1 MRKQRLVILGYGQRG
16 SIYARYAIDNP
27 TEFEVVAIVE
37 NSEKNL
43 VRARQNHKCPI
54 FTDYRDFLKANIEAD
69 IVAVATQDA
78 DHREHAI
85 ACMEKGYDLLLEK
98 PIANNIE
105 DCEAIYEA
113 SVKYNRKV
121 IICHVLRYTPFYRK
135 IKSIIQS
142 GLLGDIVTVTASENV
157 GYYHQSHS
165 FVRGPWRNK
174 EIACPM
180 IVAKCCHDLDILRW
194 LIGEKCQ
201 RVSSMGTLSHFTEKN
216 APEGSTQY
224 CTDCKVE
231 NCIYRAKN
239 VYQEWKWMRGY
250 FCTDVYDD
258 EQANELLRYSQYDK
272 CVYRT
277 DNNVVDHQVTTFQF
291 DKNITAMHSMTAFS
305 KEVYRDIKIHGTK
318 AELVGS
324 DMGKPVLEVRVFGGE
339 TITYDFSDANLSGNH
354 GGGDVGL
361 MHALYLERNGVA
373 VDGLTYIDV
382 SIDSHRMAF
391 GAEQSR
397 LEGKVIDIK

>member
-1 MRKQRLVILGYGQRG
+1 MKKQKLVVLGYGQRG
-16 SIYARYAIDNP
+16 QIYANYAINNP

-43 VRARQNHKCPI
+43 AIATKKHSCPV
-54 FTDYRDFLKANIEAD
+54 FTDYRDFLAANIEAD

-78 DHREHAI
+78 DHREHAV

-98 PIANNIE
+98 PIASNIE

-113 SVKYNRKV
+113 SVKYGKKV

-142 GLLGDIVTVTASENV
+142 GLLGDVVTISASENV

-165 FVRGPWRNK
+165 FVRGPWRND
-174 EIACPM
+174 EQSCPM

-201 RVSSMGTLSHFTEKN
+201 KVSSMGSLTFFTEKN
-216 APEGSTQY
+216 APQGCAQY

-231 NCIYRAKN
+231 NCVYRAKD
-239 VYQEWKWMRGY
+239 VYQEWKWMRAY
-250 FCTDVYDD
+250 FCNDVEND
-258 EQANELLRYSQYDK
+258 ELANEKLRYSQYDK
-272 CVYRT
+272 CVFHT
-277 DNNVVDHQVTTFQF
+277 DNNVVDHQVTLFQF

-305 KEVYRDIKIHGTK
+305 
-318 AELVGS
+318 
-324 DMGKPVLEVRVFGGE
+324 M
-339 TITYDFSDANLSGNH
+339 
-354 GGGDVGL
+354 DV
-361 MHALYLERNGVA
+361 
-373 VDGLTYIDV
+373 
-382 SIDSHRMAF
+382 
-391 GAEQSR
+391 
-397 LEGKVIDIK
+397 

>member
-1 MRKQRLVILGYGQRG
+1 MKKQKLVVLGYGQRG
-16 SIYARYAIDNP
+16 QIYANYAINNP

-43 VRARQNHKCPI
+43 AIATKKHSCPV
-54 FTDYRDFLKANIEAD
+54 FTDYRDFLAANIEAD

-78 DHREHAI
+78 DHREHAV

-98 PIANNIE
+98 PIASNIE

-113 SVKYNRKV
+113 SVKYGKKV

-142 GLLGDIVTVTASENV
+142 GLLGDVVTISASENV

-165 FVRGPWRNK
+165 FVRGPWRND
-174 EIACPM
+174 EQSCPM

-201 RVSSMGTLSHFTEKN
+201 KVSSMGSLTFFTEKN
-216 APEGSTQY
+216 APQGCAQY

-231 NCIYRAKN
+231 NCIYRAKD
-239 VYQEWKWMRGY
+239 VYQEWKWMRAY
-250 FCTDVYDD
+250 FCNDVEND
-258 EQANELLRYSQYDK
+258 ELANEKLRYSQYDK
-272 CVYRT
+272 GVFHT
-277 DNNVVDHQVTTFQF
+277 DNNVVDHQVTLFQF

-318 AELVGS
+318 AELVGN
-324 DMGKPVLEVRVFGGE
+324 MEKNALEVRVFGGE

-354 GGGDVGL
+354 GGGDNGL
-361 MHALYLERNGVA
+361 MHALYLERNGKEA
-373 VDGLTYIDV
+373 DGISYIDV

-397 LEGKVIDIK
+397 VEGRVIDIK

>member
-1 MRKQRLVILGYGQRG
+1 MKKQKLVVLGYGQRG
-16 SIYARYAIDNP
+16 QIYANYAINNP

-43 VRARQNHKCPI
+43 AIATKKHSCPV
-54 FTDYRDFLKANIEAD
+54 FTDYRDFLAANIEAD

-78 DHREHAI
+78 DHREHAV

-98 PIANNIE
+98 PIASNIE

-113 SVKYNRKV
+113 SVKYGKKV

-142 GLLGDIVTVTASENV
+142 GLLGDVVTISASENV

-165 FVRGPWRNK
+165 FVRGPWRND
-174 EIACPM
+174 EQSCPM

-201 RVSSMGTLSHFTEKN
+201 KVSSMGSLTFFTEKN
-216 APEGSTQY
+216 APQGCAQY

-231 NCIYRAKN
+231 NCIYRAKD
-239 VYQEWKWMRGY
+239 VYQEWKWMRAY
-250 FCTDVYDD
+250 FCNDVEND
-258 EQANELLRYSQYDK
+258 ELANEKLRYSQYDK
-272 CVYRT
+272 CVFHT
-277 DNNVVDHQVTTFQF
+277 DNNVVDHQVTLFQF

-318 AELVGS
+318 AELVGN
-324 DMGKPVLEVRVFGGE
+324 MEKNALEVRVFGGE

-354 GGGDVGL
+354 GGGDNGL
-361 MHALYLERNGVA
+361 MHALYLERNGKEA
-373 VDGLTYIDV
+373 DGISYIDV

-397 LEGKVIDIK
+397 VEGRVIDIK